1 MASQYIPVRSGTAL
15 MISRSNAV
23 SIQMDSADATLKVK
37 DSADVLRHLVTKDQV
52 QTLTNKTFTN
62 PTITGGGGVYQT
74 VGTPIT
80 ASGAVPIAA
89 GFVDITK
96 AGVAALTLAA
106 PVAGDE
112 GTVITISSA
121 TAYAHT
127 LTATGLLECGT
138 AAVNVATFAAYPGA
152 GLTLRATNLKWRVLA
167 SVAIT
172 FS

>member
-15 MISRSNAV
+15 MIARANAV
-23 SIQMDSADATLKVK
+23 SIQMDSADATLKVM
-37 DSADVLRHLVTKDQV
+37 DSAGTVRSVVSEDQA
-52 QTLTNKTFTN
+52 QTLTNKTLTN

-89 GFVDITK
+89 GFVNITK

-106 PVAGDE
+106 PAAGDE
-112 GTVITISSA
+112 GTVITLSSA

-127 LTATGLLECGT
+127 LTATGLIECGT
-138 AAVNVATFAAYPGA
+138 AAVNLATFAAYPGA